1 MEISNFAKETRYNPQ
16 TIIVMCKISED
27 TILKANARM
36 KSYKIGQGER
46 KVVSKSFTVDTRV
59 NGRVYSNTFTE
70 EKVNAIFSRALTNME
85 ARNGKAL

>member
-1 MEISNFAKETRYNPQ
+1 
-16 TIIVMCKISED
+16 MCKISED

-36 KSYKIGQGER
+36 KSYKIGQSGR
-46 KVVSKSFTVDTRV
+46 KVTSKSFTVDTCV

-85 ARNGKAL
+85 ARNGKTL

>member
-1 MEISNFAKETRYNPQ
+1 
-16 TIIVMCKISED
+16 MCKISED